1 MGYKIIVIII
11 ITINHLGWG
20 GGWGGGIEKETERCL
35 VNCMDS
41 IRVMGKGI

>member
-1 MGYKIIVIII
+1 MGYKITVIII

-20 GGWGGGIEKETERCL
+20 GEGGGIEKETERCL

-41 IRVMGKGI
+41 IRVMGKGV